1 VYDCVTNKPV
11 CKDVWGKGC
20 LVMYVRPARVFVL
33 TVSIPHGFR
42 FLYVCVC
49 VRARASVFMLRGTQW
64 PLVLCFFFYFLSV
77 FVISSIWVCYRF
89 AMSSLCGHYMLCVL
103 VLSLCTKIKVKI
115 VTTPDQ
121 HGKVIKYAVV

>member
-1 VYDCVTNKPV
+1 VYNCVTINPV

-20 LVMYVRPARVFVL
+20 LVMHVRPARVFVL

-64 PLVLCFFFYFLSV
+64 PLVLCFFCTFFLFLS
-77 FVISSIWVCYRF
+77 FQASALLSPNKRYIDRSYIGRTYVIRQY
-89 AMSSLCGHYMLCVL
+89 
-103 VLSLCTKIKVKI
+103 
-115 VTTPDQ
+115 
-121 HGKVIKYAVV
+121 

>member
-1 VYDCVTNKPV
+1 VYNCVTINPV

-64 PLVLCFFFYFLSV
+64 PLVLCFFLLS
-77 FVISSIWVCYRF
+77 FCFCHFKHLRCCRQIRDTSIDPTLGGP
-89 AMSSLCGHYMLCVL
+89 M
-103 VLSLCTKIKVKI
+103 
-115 VTTPDQ
+115 
-121 HGKVIKYAVV
+121 